1 MTTGPRIVLLIGLA
15 CLVPALSVRA
25 EQGTTPS
32 SGSRDPVILS
42 NPWISGANLATPPD
56 LPEIGKWML
65 GSDGAAAHWLGERF
79 RGKGLREPINV
90 VIVDEAARDAAE
102 ATARVLAAAQAAG
115 YPVRMGHST
124 GYGAVIG
131 GQLYAQLPR
140 GRDDAFS
147 NDPFEIS
154 NNHGRVFGPHQAGGA
169 FVFIAAFSREEVD
182 PFRSPGH
189 RYASFNRARDDFT
202 QRLDGATPFKV
213 SGFVPLDNAI
223 IGDPAVT
230 TGDHDGVAVLVRAGK

>member
-1 MTTGPRIVLLIGLA
+1 M
-15 CLVPALSVRA
+15 
-25 EQGTTPS
+25 
-32 SGSRDPVILS
+32 ILS
-42 NPWISGANLATPPD
+42 NRWTSGANLATPPD
-56 LPEIGKWML
+56 LPAIGKWML

-102 ATARVLAAAQAAG
+102 ATARVLAAAQEAG
-115 YPVRMGHST
+115 YPVRMGPST

-189 RYASFNRARDDFT
+189 RYASFN
-202 QRLDGATPFKV
+202 
-213 SGFVPLDNAI
+213 
-223 IGDPAVT
+223 
-230 TGDHDGVAVLVRAGK
+230 